1 MAELLIDEIREL
13 AFDEKI
19 DITVWKVKKDKD
31 HPHGLKY
38 SFNYRIWNGN
48 EWIEVIRFD
57 NAHGGGD
64 HIHLFGKIKSIKFIS
79 IGSIMSRANMNMF
92 PATSTCITANGRRA
106 SLAVM
111 PPI

>member
-38 SFNYRIWNGN
+38 SFNYRIWNGI
-48 EWIEVIRFD
+48 EWIEVIRYD

-64 HIHLFGKIKSIKFIS
+64 HIHLFGKIKPIKFRY
-79 IGSIMSRANMNMF
+79 IGSINDEIYKLINKHRGEIDEIKTSRNTGNE
-92 PATSTCITANGRRA
+92 
-106 SLAVM
+106 
-111 PPI
+111 